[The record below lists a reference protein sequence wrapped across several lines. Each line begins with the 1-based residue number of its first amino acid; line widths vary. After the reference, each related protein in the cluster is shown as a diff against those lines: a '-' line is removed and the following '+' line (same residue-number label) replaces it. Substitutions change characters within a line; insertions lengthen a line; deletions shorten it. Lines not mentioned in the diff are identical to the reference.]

1 MTDSVIDQ
9 ARRAK
14 SAARRLGTVS
24 TDIKNRALLRIA
36 DALERRADLLEDANR
51 RDLEAARQRGTSDA
65 LLDRLALNACR
76 IGAMAEGLREIAA
89 LPDPVGQLI
98 DGTRRPNGL
107 DMQRVR
113 VPLGVIGIIYESRPN
128 VTVDAVGLCLK
139 SGNAAILRGGSEAI
153 ESNLAL
159 ALLCSR
165 EAEQAGLPPDS
176 VQLIETTDREAALTL
191 MRAEGLVDVLI
202 VRGGSALKK
211 SVLEHARVPVLA
223 SLGGNC
229 HTYVDA
235 SADLKMA
242 ADIAFNAKVSRPS
255 VCNAMET
262 LLVHSSDA
270 DRLLDCL
277 APRLLAA
284 GVEIRGC
291 DRTRAIVP
299 QSLAATES
307 DWETEFL
314 SLTLAIRIV
323 DSLDGALDHIAGY
336 GSGHSEAI
344 VTRDYE
350 ASQRFVQEVDAACVY
365 VNASTRFTDGFEFG
379 LGAEVGISTQKL
391 HARGPI
397 GLADLTTCKTI
408 IRGSGQIRV

>member
-262 LLVHSSDA
+262 LLVHSSVA

-323 DSLDGALDHIAGY
+323 DSLDGALDHIAAY